1 MSTFDTYIPDAEIF
15 ARVVNPEQGDL
26 PPEMA
31 EMVLNLDFQPSDRK
45 TMQILSEKASQGELT
60 ESEREMLDGFIR
72 VGHFLGML
80 KSKARVSLKNKPNA

>member
-15 ARVVNPEQGDL
+15 ARVVNPERGDL

-31 EMVLNLDFQPSDRK
+31 AMVLNLDFPPADRS
-45 TMQILSEKASQGELT
+45 TMQALSEKASQGELT

-80 KSKARVSLKNKPNA
+80 KSKARVSLK